1 MRIDAHQ
8 HFWRYSP
15 AEFPWI
21 GTNMQVLARDY
32 LPADLAP
39 ALAGSGI
46 DGCIAVQARPD
57 ARENEFLLEL
67 AATSPLVRGVVG
79 SLVYSTVGLVMF
91 AVAFLIINKAVP
103 FSIRKEIEDDQNT
116 SLGIVIAAV
125 ILGIAMIVSA
135 AVHG

>member
-1 MRIDAHQ
+1 MN
-8 HFWRYSP
+8 
-15 AEFPWI
+15 
-21 GTNMQVLARDY
+21 TNILSLIAQATN
-32 LPADLAP
+32 
-39 ALAGSGI
+39 AGASEGLS
-46 DGCIAVQARPD
+46 V
-57 ARENEFLLEL
+57 
-67 AATSPLVRGVVG
+67 SSLVRGVVG

>member
-1 MRIDAHQ
+1 MN
-8 HFWRYSP
+8 
-15 AEFPWI
+15 
-21 GTNMQVLARDY
+21 TNILSLVAQATN
-32 LPADLAP
+32 
-39 ALAGSGI
+39 AGASEGLS
-46 DGCIAVQARPD
+46 V
-57 ARENEFLLEL
+57 
-67 AATSPLVRGVVG
+67 SSLVRGVVG

>member
-1 MRIDAHQ
+1 MNTTTLSLIAQ
-8 HFWRYSP
+8 
-15 AEFPWI
+15 A
-21 GTNMQVLARDY
+21 TN
-32 LPADLAP
+32 
-39 ALAGSGI
+39 AGASEGLS
-46 DGCIAVQARPD
+46 V
-57 ARENEFLLEL
+57 
-67 AATSPLVRGVVG
+67 SSLVRGVVG

>member
-1 MRIDAHQ
+1 MN
-8 HFWRYSP
+8 
-15 AEFPWI
+15 
-21 GTNMQVLARDY
+21 TLA
-32 LPADLAP
+32 LLAQ
-39 ALAGSGI
+39 ATGGGGSEGLS
-46 DGCIAVQARPD
+46 IA
-57 ARENEFLLEL
+57 
-67 AATSPLVRGVVG
+67 SLVRGVVG

-91 AVAFLIINKAVP
+91 AIAFMIINKAVP

>member
-1 MRIDAHQ
+1 MN
-8 HFWRYSP
+8 
-15 AEFPWI
+15 
-21 GTNMQVLARDY
+21 TNTLLLIAQATN
-32 LPADLAP
+32 
-39 ALAGSGI
+39 AGASEGLS
-46 DGCIAVQARPD
+46 V
-57 ARENEFLLEL
+57 
-67 AATSPLVRGVVG
+67 SSLVRGVVG

>member
-1 MRIDAHQ
+1 MNTTTLSLIAQ
-8 HFWRYSP
+8 
-15 AEFPWI
+15 A
-21 GTNMQVLARDY
+21 TN
-32 LPADLAP
+32 
-39 ALAGSGI
+39 AGASEGLS
-46 DGCIAVQARPD
+46 V
-57 ARENEFLLEL
+57 
-67 AATSPLVRGVVG
+67 SSLVRGVVG

-125 ILGIAMIVSA
+125 IVGIAMIVSA